1 MRSLELLKSPRLHPL
16 HCCLAVIFNYVWV
29 YTAMATPAFLRYLPA
44 RLKPLSSPAIWAPL
58 TVFALLSIFLW
69 EYHKNPEWFN
79 REQITNAN
87 PDSSLTPEEQAR
99 LSEIDT
105 IDLLLENARIS
116 GADRPAALS
125 NLEGNLDASGAEGSP
140 STGSLASQE
149 NPFAIYEEEYKF
161 PGSNRAAGAAGTA
174 PSSSNF
180 GLGSP
185 PAAVQP
191 TADSALAEAIRQQ
204 NAISTGNDSSPQPAL
219 SGSSAVN
226 TSPGAIPSSGDRA
239 FSTPGLPPEPAS
251 SSGISAPF
259 TQTTTDM
266 SPPVG
271 TTGYQTPASAQ
282 LPVFNT
288 PSQQPT
294 SNPFNRQAQPA
305 IPQSGSFQQGSFQ
318 PAAPAATPLPGA
330 ATPNSNGYT
339 PPRFSQPEQ
348 NRRVR

>member
-1 MRSLELLKSPRLHPL
+1 
-16 HCCLAVIFNYVWV
+16 
-29 YTAMATPAFLRYLPA
+29 MATPAFLRYLPA
-44 RLKPLSSPAIWAPL
+44 RLKPLSSPAVWAPL

-87 PDSSLTPEEQAR
+87 PDSDLTPEEQAK

-105 IDLLLENARIS
+105 IDVLLENARIS
-116 GADRPAALS
+116 GAARPA
-125 NLEGNLDASGAEGSP
+125 NLGNLDVPEAESGASA
-140 STGSLASQE
+140 GSLASQD
-149 NPFAIYEEEYKF
+149 NPFAAYEEEYKF
-161 PGSNRAAGAAGTA
+161 PGSDRATGAVGTA
-174 PSSSNF
+174 PSSNSF

-185 PAAVQP
+185 PATAQP
-191 TADSALAEAIRQQ
+191 AAGSALAEAIRQQ
-204 NAISTGNDSSPQPAL
+204 NAISAEDRSSPQPAS
-219 SGSSAVN
+219 SGGSATN
-226 TSPGAIPSSGDRA
+226 TSPVITPSDNSA
-239 FSTPGLPPEPAS
+239 FSAPGLSPEQAS
-251 SSGISAPF
+251 GSGISAPF
-259 TQTTTDM
+259 TRTTLDM

-271 TTGYQTPASAQ
+271 TTGYQTPASSR

-305 IPQSGSFQQGSFQ
+305 IPQSGSFQSGSFQ
-318 PAAPAATPLPGA
+318 PAAPATAPLPGA
-330 ATPNSNGYT
+330 ATPNSNSYT